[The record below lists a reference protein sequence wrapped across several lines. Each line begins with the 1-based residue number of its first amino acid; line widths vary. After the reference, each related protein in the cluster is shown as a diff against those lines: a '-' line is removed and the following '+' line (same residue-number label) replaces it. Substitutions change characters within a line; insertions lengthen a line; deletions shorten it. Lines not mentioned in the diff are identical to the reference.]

1 MLWVAY
7 LKVSS
12 AVKMSS
18 LKNILLLI
26 AIAICIFTTNSYT
39 FNKMI
44 TSKNTFTCNKKCNNC
59 VFKKFKTLPNDKN
72 FTDVREIETDQDFF
86 IQEGEI
92 NIID

>member
-1 MLWVAY
+1 MMRVAY

-12 AVKMSS
+12 AIKMPS

-26 AIAICIFTTNSYT
+26 AITICIFTSNSYSM
-39 FNKMI
+39 NKMI
-44 TSKNTFTCNKKCNNC
+44 TTKHTFTCNKKCNMS
-59 VFKKFKTLPNDKN
+59 VFKKFKTLPNHKN
-72 FTDVREIETDQDFF
+72 FTDVRDIEKDTDFF

>member
-1 MLWVAY
+1 MMRAAY

-12 AVKMSS
+12 AIKMPS

-26 AIAICIFTTNSYT
+26 AIAICIFTSNSYSI
-39 FNKMI
+39 NKMI
-44 TSKNTFTCNKKCNNC
+44 TTKHTFTCNKKCNKC
-59 VFKKFKTLPNDKN
+59 VFKKFKTLQNNKN
-72 FTDVREIETDQDFF
+72 FTDVRDIETESDLF